1 MCSGL
6 LRFSVKVCWNPL
18 NPGSV
23 IRILMQHDYPVRVVS
38 FAMRAALAKSES
50 AGENFDLVLAEQ
62 IIYGVG
68 FFGIL
73 YAAYITV
80 LDRCDQLVASV
91 FQQC

>member
-1 MCSGL
+1 
-6 LRFSVKVCWNPL
+6 
-18 NPGSV
+18 
-23 IRILMQHDYPVRVVS
+23 
-38 FAMRAALAKSES
+38 MRAALAKSES